1 VTGASGS
8 LRWLFLF
15 AAGSAAALT
24 LATLSSMRPLPA
36 RLDLPPGEV
45 SRAEVVDRH
54 GQRLSVTYENRW
66 NLHDRIELHA
76 VPAFLRDAV
85 IEAEDRRFSAH
96 DGVDWRARGAALWQ
110 NLRAG
115 RFLRGAS
122 TISEQV
128 VRMLHPRPRTLWS
141 RWLEGFEAA
150 RLEERFSKGD
160 ILAFYLNQVPYARQR
175 RGVVQA
181 ARDAFGRDLGTL
193 SRDEMLALAV
203 LVRSPSRLDPRRAP
217 GALGPSIQS
226 LARRL
231 VEAGRLPASAV
242 AAVASRPLEV
252 RASELAIVAPAFV
265 RHVRA
270 KSAEARK
277 IHTTL
282 DGRLQARL
290 QPVLDEAVRHLASR
304 GALHGAALA
313 IDHRSGEVLLWMNA
327 RSGSEIDAV
336 LSPRQPGS
344 TLKPFVYAL
353 ALEQGWTA
361 ATLIDDA
368 PTSSAVGNGLHRYR
382 NYSRL
387 YRGPVRLRIALAN
400 SLNVP
405 AVRTMQ
411 SLPKNILY
419 RRLQALGFDSLT
431 EHPEFYG
438 EGLALGN
445 GEVTLREL
453 VSAYAVLARGGLEL
467 ALTLVRAD
475 EGKAATPRR
484 LFDADVSTL
493 VADILAD
500 ADARAAEFGRGGVLD
515 FPVPAAVKTGTSND
529 YRDAWALGFSD
540 RYTAGVWM
548 GDPDR
553 RAMAEVT
560 GSLGPAGVLRAIF
573 AGLHRLEL
581 AAPLRISPRLRR
593 AKVCAVS
600 GSKAGET
607 CPAIEEWFRPERTPT
622 LECPL
627 HSPQLVTS
635 PGRDAAPRVE
645 VLRPTPG
652 LHLAMDPRIPDP
664 LEVFAFSLQATS
676 DPSEVE
682 WIVDGEPAALRQSE
696 VNRWEW
702 PLSRGA
708 HRVSARVRFAPDLSP
723 IETREVAFFVR

>member
-1 VTGASGS
+1 VTGVSVRAC
-8 LRWLFLF
+8 WLVLL
-15 AAGSAAALT
+15 AAGSAAGLT
-24 LATLSSMRPLPA
+24 VATFSSLRPLPE

-45 SRAEVVDRH
+45 LRAEVVDRR
-54 GQRLSVTYENRW
+54 GERLAVTYENRW

-76 VPAFLRDAV
+76 VPPLLRDAV
-85 IEAEDRRFSAH
+85 VEAEDRRFFAH
-96 DGVDWRARGAALWQ
+96 AGVDWRARAAALWQ

-115 RFLRGAS
+115 RVVRGAS

-150 RLEERFSKGD
+150 RLERRFSKSD
-160 ILAFYLNQVPYARQR
+160 ILVFYLNQVPYARQR

-181 ARDAFGRDLGTL
+181 SRDAFDRDLDTL

-217 GALGPSIQS
+217 GALDPWVKQ
-226 LARRL
+226 LAHRL
-231 VEAGRLPASAV
+231 AEAGRLPAAAA
-242 AAVASRPLEV
+242 AAVASRPLELGTP
-252 RASELAIVAPAFV
+252 ELAVAAPAFV

-270 KSAEARK
+270 VSAEAAK

-290 QPVLDEAVRHLASR
+290 QPVLDEAVLQLAPR

-313 IDHRSGEVLLWMNA
+313 VDHRSGEVLLWMNA

-368 PTSSAVGNGLHRYR
+368 PTSSAVGSGLHRYR

-387 YRGPVRLRIALAN
+387 HRGPVRLRIALAN

-405 AVRTMQ
+405 AVRAMQ
-411 SLPKNILY
+411 SLPTNALY
-419 RRLQALGFDSLT
+419 RRLRSLGFDSLA

-453 VSAYAVLARGGLEL
+453 VSAYAVLARGGVQLPLEL
-467 ALTLVRAD
+467 LR
-475 EGKAATPRR
+475 EGGGKAETPGR
-484 LFDADVSTL
+484 LFDAEVAAL
-493 VADILAD
+493 VTDILAD

-515 FPVPAAVKTGTSND
+515 FPMPAAVKTGTSND

-540 RYTAGVWM
+540 RYTVGVWV
-548 GDPDR
+548 GDLR
-553 RAMAEVT
+553 RRPMAGVT
-560 GSLGPAGVLRAIF
+560 GSVGPAVVLRAIF
-573 AGLHRLEL
+573 AELHRFER
-581 AAPLRISPRLRR
+581 AGPLQVSPRLRR
-593 AKVCAVS
+593 EKVCVES

-607 CPAIEEWFRPERTPT
+607 CPAIEEWFRPGRSPAH
-622 LECPL
+622 ECPL
-627 HSPQLVTS
+627 HA
-635 PGRDAAPRVE
+635 PGRSASTGPAATPEVD

-664 LEVFAFSLQATS
+664 LEVFTFALEAAS
-676 DPSEVE
+676 DPGEVE
-682 WIVDGEPAALRQSE
+682 WIVDGEPAPLRRSAP
-696 VNRWEW
+696 NHWEW
-702 PLSRGA
+702 PLSRGT
-708 HRVSARVRFAPDLSP
+708 HRVSARVRFAPGAPS
-723 IETREVAFFVR
+723 IETREVVFFVR